1 MRCNWYLSGKTFKNY
16 INPKSFRVQTKVF
29 QIVTKG
35 GFKSEK
41 VKEFSTLP
49 KNIPKNYL
57 KFVYPV
63 HDIDKTTII
72 NIFDFTSL
80 TYLQVL
86 QKGFQD
92 HYQKSYIAKAFYTCT
107 NKQQ

>member
-1 MRCNWYLSGKTFKNY
+1 MARAYL
-16 INPKSFRVQTKVF
+16 
-29 QIVTKG
+29 KG
-35 GFKSEK
+35 GFKSENLRQ
-41 VKEFSTLP
+41 FFGIP
-49 KNIPKNYL
+49 KNIPETYL

-63 HDIDKTTII
+63 HDSDKTLIV
-72 NIFDFTSL
+72 NFFDFTSS